1 MQLCIDNI
9 MQLERVYRKK
19 IWNPFRL
26 GTFFGRVSREMQS
39 DPFELG
45 TIICLIS
52 ESHSEVK
59 RSA

>member
-19 IWNPFRL
+19 IRNPFRL